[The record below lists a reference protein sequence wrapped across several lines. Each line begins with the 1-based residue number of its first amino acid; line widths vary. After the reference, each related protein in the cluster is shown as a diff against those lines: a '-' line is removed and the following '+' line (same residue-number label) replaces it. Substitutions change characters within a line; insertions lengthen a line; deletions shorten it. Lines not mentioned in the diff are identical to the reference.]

1 MNRPAD
7 ERDQLTVDAIAG
19 GIARVE
25 VAGRTLEIP
34 AAWLPHGTGEGDV
47 VTLRVSSRGDSTSL
61 QLELDPRATER
72 ARNRI
77 RSKLDQL
84 RKRGNT

>member
-1 MNRPAD
+1 MNRPTD
-7 ERDQLTVDAIAG
+7 ERHQLTVDAISD

-34 AAWLPHGTGEGDV
+34 AAWLPDGTGEGDV
-47 VTLRVSSRGDSTSL
+47 VNLRVSSRDNSTSL
-61 QLELDPRATER
+61 QLELDPRATEQ
-72 ARNRI
+72 ARSRI

-84 RKRGNT
+84 RKRDNT